1 MADNFTI
8 VSQQP
13 ITDSTGGGT
22 FVPAMEIRFTT
33 KPSAV
38 PGRVV
43 IPLAQYTPDNVGKVV
58 AQNAALI
65 EQVQAL

>member
-8 VSQQP
+8 VSQAP
-13 ITDSTGGGT
+13 VTDADASGT

-38 PGRVV
+38 PGRVRV
-43 IPLAQYTPDNVGKVV
+43 PISQYTPDNVAAIV
-58 AQNAALI
+58 AANARLL
-65 EQVQAL
+65 EQVQQL